1 MSSLT
6 VMENGCKSETFCS
19 YNSSV
24 SSEKTQTFPWT
35 TAKTSLVI
43 LMRGASVSAQIHYPS
58 NVSTINKKMGRARGS
73 KLLTLMKKTAKCA
86 RLHWKCYLSLKRNTD
101 VTSCNFNDYV
111 SLFDYRVATWPLA
124 EITQHLLQTNLI
136 SHDAMWE
143 MSRCD
148 CSGAN

>member
-1 MSSLT
+1 M
-6 VMENGCKSETFCS
+6 
-19 YNSSV
+19 
-24 SSEKTQTFPWT
+24 
-35 TAKTSLVI
+35 
-43 LMRGASVSAQIHYPS
+43 
-58 NVSTINKKMGRARGS
+58 
-73 KLLTLMKKTAKCA
+73 
-86 RLHWKCYLSLKRNTD
+86 HWKCYLSLKRNTD

-148 CSGAN
+148 CSGANKDWAECWTQMFNFWNRPKGAVQVMFRLLFVFFSFDLPVLTNTVLFMDNRNSANNQKKPSILTWRWVQTDGFLEGGQCLWAPAP